1 MYTISVYIRYIN
13 RLQQSNTLVLTI
25 KMQATRITKIERFPK
40 YLMLHMRR
48 YYVDDTW
55 TPQKLD
61 VKVDAPEKIS
71 LEDFRA
77 GQKEVSE

>member
-1 MYTISVYIRYIN
+1 
-13 RLQQSNTLVLTI
+13 
-25 KMQATRITKIERFPK
+25 
-40 YLMLHMRR
+40 MLHIRR